1 MDITGN
7 SDLEQPGH
15 TEIFGHKVFMWVS
28 EHHIEI
34 SVSGTKDGNLYD
46 VSEADLEVCL
56 ELEKQFEVLGWL
68 PMQV

>member
-1 MDITGN
+1 
-7 SDLEQPGH
+7 
-15 TEIFGHKVFMWVS
+15 MWVS
-28 EHHIEI
+28 EYHIEI

-56 ELEKQFEVLGWL
+56 ELEKHFEVLGWL